1 MYMLMIVAVTI
12 RLAFCA
18 KNICMVYRYD
28 VVCMFVKDTHE
39 TGENREWGEILLK
52 QCLYIHL

>member
-1 MYMLMIVAVTI
+1 MITY
-12 RLAFCA
+12 
-18 KNICMVYRYD
+18 VYVDDCCCHYKIGFLRQKYLYGLQ
-28 VVCMFVKDTHE
+28 VCMFVKDTHE